1 MTSSKPRRQSLRRS
15 GEPSVF
21 QRFVALVAALTL
33 LPGPIP
39 VAHAVDIL
47 RPGGM
52 RGVLGGGPVAAQA
65 GADAGAGAG
74 TGAEAAAIARLNAQ
88 DMLSRNT
95 QAIQAVQSMQTAARA
110 AAISGA
116 NNLGLNPNLPGQIL
130 PNVPNGLGLGG
141 LDINGAPIGATAP
154 VQVPELVEGRTIVN
168 ITQQQQ
174 QAFINWN
181 TFNIG
186 KTTTLNFDQS
196 AGGASVG
203 QWIVFNKITDP
214 TGNPTQ
220 ILGNI
225 QAQGQVYVLNQNG
238 IIFGGSSQ
246 INTHTLVASALPINE
261 NLVNRGLLN
270 QQDVQFLFSAVN
282 QSAGAKG
289 TPAHI
294 PEVPLTPNGKV
305 GDVTVQAG
313 AIISSPT
320 SAENVGGRAA
330 LIGANVTN
338 HGSITTPDGQTILA
352 AGLQVGFDAHKSS
365 DPSLRGLDVYVGEV
379 GTYAGTVINDGI
391 IDTPR
396 GNVTMTGKSVNQ
408 NGVITS
414 TTSVALNGRIDLN
427 ASYDA
432 IANTGYDPI
441 VAPDSLP
448 FLNRSSGQVTMGAGS
463 VQQILPEWASKET
476 VVGTQLALVSQ
487 VNIRGLSVHF
497 AENSALWAPNAKV
510 SVNAGI
516 WDYLPDSTP
525 PLSNF
530 VNSGGQI
537 YVDSRAV
544 LNVAGSS
551 DIAVPVSQYLL
562 TVQLRSNELADS
574 PLQRNGALRGETIT
588 VDLRETGTYKGKIW
602 YGTPLADLSGYV
614 GIIQRTVGELTT
626 AAGSIELSAG
636 SSVVVQEDAV
646 LDVAAGWVNVQPGQ
660 VTTSQVV
667 SSGQIISIA
676 DATPDRVYSGLYTG
690 TRMITQ
696 AAWGTSTTTTAPF
709 SQDSYLDP
717 GYYQGANAGKLNI
730 STFGLALDGT
740 LRGTTVT
747 GSRQRE
753 AQPEQATL
761 SLKLQAQAGTAP
773 YALSYPTPTV
783 YIRSGVTQAAANA
796 FSLDANGLPAG
807 LRSDRQTE
815 INLSPELVS
824 RFGFGHFNV
833 QNVDGRIIV
842 PETTTLVTGPEG
854 SVTLAGAG
862 VAVNGSILSRGGD
875 ISLIAYNI
883 SPAQVAGLR
892 IDPGLGLPAANIG
905 RGDVNIGAK
914 AVLNTSGF
922 IIDDR
927 SANGVIKPLIL
938 NAGNISINAMT
949 VVLSEG
955 GLLDVSGGARV
966 TNQSLVSYGD
976 AGTISLKSGQD
987 VNLLGVLGGGLTLG
1001 SELRGY
1007 SGAQGGSLSLQ
1018 APAVQIG
1025 GISASSNTS
1034 LFSPDF
1040 FNQGGFST
1048 FTLAGLGRPS
1058 TVHGEFSPAVL
1069 ITAGTQITPMVKS
1082 WGISLDAN
1090 QQNLGLTSMLNQ
1102 EGLRDPVSL
1111 VFKAGGVVD
1120 ELGGSLLVRGELVM
1134 EAGASI
1140 KTDALGSVNFSGDT
1154 VALAGSVI
1162 AQGGHISVMGASKYP
1177 AFDLS
1182 PLTAFVT
1189 VHLAPTSL
1197 LSTVGKTLLLPDANG
1212 LRKGTVLA
1220 GGTINVSGNIVA
1232 EAGAVLD
1239 ASGSSGTLDLTRGEA
1254 GLLNGA
1260 FSVPVTSGLTTPLY
1274 NTAVTTPL
1282 KLDSSGG
1289 TITIKGGEMLFV
1301 DASLSARSGGSNAEG
1316 GTLDVASGRFYSP
1329 GVDKLP
1335 TDVNLVVTQ
1344 NRASIS
1350 APIYTLGDNAIGK
1363 VVRDADGNEII
1374 SQGYFQADTFI
1385 NGGFDS
1391 LTLNGN
1397 VKFSGPVTLSSV
1409 SSLRIATSGNFTA
1422 DAAVNLNAAYVNLGQ
1437 AFRAPLQAQQ
1447 IENAP
1452 FTYLGSP
1459 YYVQPTNG
1467 SGGLN
1472 VNAKTID
1479 IGFLSLQNT
1488 GSANFVA
1495 NNGDIRGSGS
1505 LNIAGDI
1512 TMRAGQVY
1520 TPTASTFTI
1529 AAYDYTN
1536 DSGQQRGSI
1545 TFEVSGVRNL
1555 PLSSGGTI
1563 NVHAQTINQG
1573 GTLVAPAGIINL
1585 GWDGRG
1591 SGPRDLL
1598 TGGVVP
1604 VTTNLKIL
1612 SGSRTSVSQIDPI
1625 TGLGIVIP
1633 YGFSSDGSNWIDPKG
1648 VDISGGG
1655 LPVKAV
1661 NTSALSITSEANSV
1675 IDLRGGGDLYAF
1687 RWLKGTGGTVDIL
1700 ENEGSFAILPN
1711 YTADYA
1717 PFGLFNETDSS
1728 LNLAASQTGF
1738 GNSTLHAGDR
1748 IYLNGG
1754 SGLQS
1759 GYYTLLPARYALL
1772 GGAFLV
1778 TPKAGQPLGS
1788 VVTPGGASLVSGYRY
1803 NSLNPNGQN
1812 PGLYSSFEV
1821 APNSVVEKRVNYE
1834 DYSANTFLKQ
1844 RATALNLATPLV
1856 PEDAGRLFL
1865 QAVNQMTLLGQ
1876 VKGNGYSFADKD
1888 GNIKNGRGAAIDIS
1902 SPSDIL
1908 ISSAGSS
1915 ASPGVLVLDAT
1926 QLSAFGSSSLLI
1938 GGRRTSTTAGTL
1950 LTTTASNITVA
1961 NSSTSSL
1968 SMPELI
1974 LAATG
1979 NITLNAGAS
1988 ITQVGTLGSA
1998 TDTLLVSG
2006 NGALLRVSADPNAQL
2021 LRSGV
2026 TNASG
2031 ISLTLG
2037 SGSVISGN
2045 SLTFDSTSLTNID
2058 PTAILR
2064 SDTLNINSSRISVQF
2079 ANPGPLEADAGLVLT
2094 GAALA
2099 NIQATKS
2106 VSLLSYSSID
2116 FYGTGQLGTLSST
2129 TSLALRAGEIRS
2141 FNNGGGAVT
2150 LAAKNVL
2157 LDNYAS
2163 GTVPGAVAGSSGTLA
2178 IQTETLNLG
2187 VNTVAIDQFDQVTIA
2202 ASKGII
2208 DQGTGSLFIQGALTA
2223 TTPVI
2228 TGDAFSSHIISAS
2241 GAMNIEAA
2249 AGTPITGGLG
2259 ASLSLFGSSLSVNS
2273 AVILPSGKLTL
2284 TATTGDLNVG
2294 GKLDV
2299 GGTAQT
2305 FYDQTKYTN
2314 AGRIDLVSTSGSVNL
2329 NTGSFVNIAANA
2341 VAGNAGTLAVSTPAG
2356 TLNLAGTLSGGGGMN
2371 GKAGSFVLN
2380 AGNLPTLGALSAK
2393 LNSAGLNGSRSIRVS
2408 NGDVEVDGTTTATR
2422 FDLSADNGSITVTG
2436 LINASGATGGSV
2448 TLQASESLILTS
2460 MASITAAAQKFDNAG
2475 KGGAISLMAGSQRD
2489 GVVSRTAVLDLQTGS
2504 KIDLSVVSN
2513 IAGSTLNAV
2522 ANTAIN
2528 VPANLNGY
2536 DTITATQDGVVTLT
2550 NGSTI
2555 NLAANTPTSIIG
2567 AKSVMLSGDGDIA
2580 FAGSAAWGLNTG
2592 TLHLRAP
2599 QNAAANN
2606 LQMEAINAQIT
2617 GASIITAEG
2626 YRVFSP
2632 TGGTLNAA
2640 ALTSITANATTFTGN
2655 TNTIT
2660 DRLLAV
2666 NDALRSQFYLVPG
2679 AEVIN
2684 RTGDLTLGTNTSTI
2698 AAGDW
2703 NLATA
2708 RFGPKS
2714 VPGILTMRAAGNL
2727 VFFNSLNDGFTTGAY
2742 NSTLRAFNAALPSN
2756 LQSWSYRLS
2765 AGSDFSAVD
2774 FKQVQDP
2781 SVLAADKG
2789 SLQLGRNAGSA
2800 TAITPGATA
2809 QTSAVINP
2817 SATAGR
2823 FQVIR
2828 TGSGNIDIA
2837 TGRDVQFRN
2846 VFSSIY
2852 TAGTVVANPTMGGGF
2867 DEPRPSMSGTNVGIL
2882 GNNQQPTRYLAQY
2895 SMSGGNVTITAG
2907 RDITQL
2913 TRNVANELVSDSR
2926 REMPTSWLYR
2936 RGAIDPLSGTF
2947 AESRYDNAL
2956 LSDVASTSWWVDFSN
2971 FFQNVGALGG
2981 GNVTLVASGEISN
2994 VDAVVPTNARML
3006 GKDSLGVAIK
3016 PNANNLIE
3024 LGGGDLVVRAGG
3036 SIDGGV
3042 YYVERGLGTLN
3053 AGDSIRTNSTRSP
3066 SLNYISSFTSP
3077 SVLSQETWLPT
3088 TLFVGKSSFNINA
3101 NGDVLLGPVANIA
3114 LLPQGYSNSI
3124 WYKTYFSTYAPD
3136 SAINVSS
3143 LAGDVT
3149 WRTSTTLSSPE
3160 SVNGAVPI
3168 LQAWYQN
3175 QLLLGSTTGADGG
3188 PSASFY
3194 QPWLRLAESNVQPFT
3209 TSASLLPGTLRVTTF
3224 TGDLNLVGSLNLSPS
3239 PRGTLELIVAGN
3251 IVGLNSHGTT
3261 TLQGITTNVWGS
3273 GKINLSDANP
3283 EAIPSVL
3290 TPFAYQTLLPSRT
3303 STAANAT
3310 RDSFLSSLDSL
3321 FLETG
3326 STIAAAAVLQAKQAL
3341 HAAGLLHL
3349 NDTTPAYVYS
3359 KTGSING
3366 LTLFSAKSARVIG
3379 GLDVSDVALYL
3390 QNNRASD
3397 LSLVSAGRDIIAYN
3411 ANTPQRVN
3419 SRSSG
3424 NVIGLGEDPLAGDI
3438 QISGPGTLQV
3448 LAGRNIDL
3456 GTGSNNADG
3465 TGVGI
3470 TSIGNGRNP
3479 YLPFEGSDIFVA
3491 AGMGKA
3497 AAGLGDG
3504 AANFNKFISE
3514 VISVSGGDR
3523 YLAEAVGILGLTQ
3536 ETTKSGAKG
3545 IKVSSVNPG
3554 GAAQLAGIKSGDT
3567 ILKIAGKEVN
3577 GNYDDSYLSYGM
3589 KVGEGTK
3596 ITVLRDGRAIELD
3609 ITPGN
3614 NRVNLQDPLLTLEQ
3628 QKQLTLSVYNLVLRD
3643 AGRDYN
3649 NPNSTNFRSYEAGFN
3664 AVKSL
3669 LPTKYAGGIFTQ
3681 ARDIRTRSGGDI
3693 NLLATDGGL
3702 ALSPTV
3708 IGQQLAPPGIVTE
3721 SGGNI
3726 SIFTD
3731 DSVNLGISRIF
3742 TLKGG
3747 DISIWSSTGD
3757 IAAGSSAKTVQS
3769 APPTRVLI
3777 DPQSANVT
3785 TDLAGLATGGGI
3797 GALAT
3802 VGILKPSNIDLIAPV
3817 GAVDAGDAGIRATGN
3832 LNIAAS
3838 VVLNAGNIQASGS
3851 TSGAPSAPSVSAPS
3865 LGGLSA
3871 AASSGAATNTAA
3883 TKSQGGEQQKA
3894 GESKP
3899 LSTITVEVLG
3909 YGGGDD
3915 EEDEE
3920 KKKKVTAQL

>member
-1 MTSSKPRRQSLRRS
+1 MTPSKQRRKALRRS
-15 GEPSVF
+15 EQPSFF

-47 RPGGM
+47 RPGM
-52 RGVLGGGPVAAQA
+52 RGILGGGPVAAQA

-74 TGAEAAAIARLNAQ
+74 TGAEAAATARVNAQ

-95 QAIQAVQSMQTAARA
+95 QAIQAVQNMQTAARA
-110 AAISGA
+110 AAITGA
-116 NNLGLNPNLPGQIL
+116 NHLGQNPNFAGQTL
-130 PNVPNGLGLGG
+130 PNVPNGLGVGG
-141 LDINGAPIGATAP
+141 LDINGTPIGASAP
-154 VQVPELVEGRTIVN
+154 VQTLEANGRTLVN
-168 ITQQQQ
+168 LVQEQQ

-181 TFNIG
+181 TFNVG

-203 QWIVFNKITDP
+203 EWIVFNKVTDP

-246 INTHTLVASALPINE
+246 INTHTLVASALPIND
-261 NLVNRGLLN
+261 NLVSRGLLN

-289 TPAHI
+289 TPAHTPPASFL
-294 PEVPLTPNGKV
+294 PEGKV
-305 GDVTVQAG
+305 GDVTVQSG
-313 AIISSPT
+313 AIITSPSSV
-320 SAENVGGRAA
+320 EKVGGRVA

-338 HGSITTPDGQTILA
+338 HGSIATPDGQTILA
-352 AGLQVGFDAHKSS
+352 AGLQVGLAAHKSS
-365 DPSLRGLDVYVGEV
+365 DPSLRGLDVYVGDV
-379 GTYAGTVINDGI
+379 GTYAGTVINDGL

-396 GNVTMTGKSVNQ
+396 GNVTMVGKAVNQ

-414 TTSVALNGRIDLN
+414 TTSVALNGRIDLD

-432 IANTGYDPI
+432 ITNVGYDPI

-448 FLNRSSGQVTMGAGS
+448 FLNRSSGQVVSGVGS
-463 VQQILPEWASKET
+463 VMQILPEWASKET

-487 VNIRGLSVHF
+487 VNVRGKSVYF
-497 AENSALWAPNAKV
+497 AENSSLWAPNAKV
-510 SVNAGI
+510 AVSAGF

-525 PLSNF
+525 PISNF
-530 VNSGGQI
+530 VNSAGQI
-537 YVDSRAV
+537 YVNSGAV
-544 LNVAGSS
+544 LNVAGST
-551 DIAVPVSQYLL
+551 DIEVPVSKYLL

-574 PLQRNGALRGETIT
+574 PLQRNGALRGESIT
-588 VDLRETGTYKGKIW
+588 VDLRETGTFNGRIW

-646 LDVAAGWVNVQPGQ
+646 LDVSGGWVNVQQGQ

-667 SSGQIISIA
+667 SNGQIISIA

-690 TRMITQ
+690 TTTTSQ
-696 AAWGTSTTTTAPF
+696 PAWGTSTTTTAPF
-709 SQDSYLDP
+709 SQDSYLDV
-717 GYYQGANAGKLNI
+717 GYLQGSNAGKLTI
-730 STFGLALDGT
+730 SAFGLALDGT
-740 LRGTTVT
+740 LRGTTVV
-747 GSRQRE
+747 GSRQRAE
-753 AQPEQATL
+753 QPDQATL
-761 SLKLQAQAGTAP
+761 ALKLQAQASTAP

-783 YIRSGVTQAAANA
+783 YLRSGVTQPAANA
-796 FSLDANGLPAG
+796 YSLDANGLPLA
-807 LRSDRQTE
+807 LRSERQME
-815 INLSPELVS
+815 INLSPALLSE
-824 RFGFGHFNV
+824 FGFGHLNV
-833 QNVDGRIIV
+833 QNVDGRIVV
-842 PETTTLVTGPEG
+842 PETTSLVTGAKG
-854 SVTLAGAG
+854 SLTFAGAG
-862 VAVNGSILSRGGD
+862 IEVDGDLVSRGGD

-905 RGDVNIGAK
+905 RGDVHIGAK
-914 AVLNTSGF
+914 ARLDTSGF

-927 SANGVIKPLIL
+927 TANGAIEPLIL
-938 NAGNISINAMT
+938 NGGNIAINAMT
-949 VVLSEG
+949 VVLSQG
-955 GLLDVSGGARV
+955 GLLDVSGGVRV
-966 TNQSLVSYGD
+966 TNQSLISYGD
-976 AGTISLKSGQD
+976 AGAINLKSGQD
-987 VNLLGVLGGGLTLG
+987 ANLLGVLGGGLTLG

-1007 SGAQGGSLSLQ
+1007 SGVQGGSLSLQ

-1025 GISASSNTS
+1025 GITANSKT
-1034 LFSPDF
+1034 LLVSPDF

-1048 FTLAGLGRPS
+1048 FTLAGLGSPS
-1058 TVHGEFSPAVL
+1058 AVSGEFSPAVL
-1069 ITAGTQITPMVKS
+1069 IAAGTQITPTVKS
-1082 WGISLDAN
+1082 WGISLDSN
-1090 QQNLGLTSMLNQ
+1090 QQNLGLTPFLNQ

-1111 VFKAGGVVD
+1111 HFNAGGVVD
-1120 ELGGSLLVRGELVM
+1120 ELGGSLVVRGEIVM
-1134 EAGASI
+1134 AAGARI
-1140 KTDALGSVNFSGDT
+1140 KTDALGSVHFSGDT

-1162 AQGGHISVMGASKYP
+1162 AQAGHISVTGASKYP

-1182 PLTAFVT
+1182 PFTAFVT

-1197 LSTVGKTLLLPDANG
+1197 LSTSGKTLFLPDANG
-1212 LRKGTVLA
+1212 LRKGSVLA

-1232 EAGAVLD
+1232 EQGAVLD
-1239 ASGSSGTLDLTRGEA
+1239 ASGTSGTLDLTRGEA

-1260 FSVPVTSGLTTPLY
+1260 FSIPVTSGLTTPLY
-1274 NTAVTTPL
+1274 NTAVTTPV

-1289 TITIKGGEMLFV
+1289 TITLKGGEMLFV
-1301 DASLSARSGGSNAEG
+1301 DASLTARSGGANAAG
-1316 GTLDVASGRFYSP
+1316 GNLDVSSGRFYLP

-1344 NRASIS
+1344 HRAAIS
-1350 APIYTLGDNAIGK
+1350 APIYSPGDNAIGK
-1363 VVRDADGNEII
+1363 VVRDAGG
-1374 SQGYFQADTFI
+1374 SGVPAQGYFQADTF
-1385 NGGFDS
+1385 NDGGFDS
-1391 LTLNGN
+1391 LSLNGN
-1397 VKFSGPVTLSSV
+1397 VQFSGPVTLTAPSSIRV
-1409 SSLRIATSGNFTA
+1409 ATGGIFTA
-1422 DAAVNLNAAYVNLGQ
+1422 DSAVNLNGVYVNLGQ
-1437 AFRAPLQAQQ
+1437 AFQAPLQPQQ
-1447 IENAP
+1447 IENTP

-1459 YYVQPTNG
+1459 YYVLPTNG
-1467 SGGLN
+1467 SGSLN
-1472 VNAKTID
+1472 VKAKIID
-1479 IGFLSLQNT
+1479 IGLLSLQNM

-1512 TMRAGQVY
+1512 IMRAGQIY
-1520 TPTASTFTI
+1520 TPTASTFTM

-1536 DSGQQRGSI
+1536 GSGQQRGSI
-1545 TFEVSGVRNL
+1545 TFESSGVRNL
-1555 PLSSGGTI
+1555 PLSAGGTL
-1563 NVHAQTINQG
+1563 NVFAHTINQG

-1591 SGPRDLL
+1591 SSPQDFL
-1598 TGGVVP
+1598 TGAGIQGGVSLP
-1604 VTTNLKIL
+1604 TTANLNML
-1612 SGSRTSVSQIDPI
+1612 TGSRTSVSQIDPI
-1625 TGLGIVIP
+1625 TGLGMVIP

-1648 VDISGGG
+1648 VDITGGG

-1675 IDLRGGGDLYAF
+1675 VDLRGGGDLYAF

-1717 PFGLFNETDSS
+1717 PFGRFNGTNNT
-1728 LNLAASQTGF
+1728 LNLASSQSGY
-1738 GNSTLHAGDR
+1738 GNKTLHAGDR

-1772 GGAFLV
+1772 SGAFLV
-1778 TPKAGQPLGS
+1778 TPKTGKPLGS
-1788 VVTPGGASLVSGYRY
+1788 VVIPGGASLVSGYRF
-1803 NSLNPNGQN
+1803 NSLNPNAQN

-1821 APNSVVEKRVNYE
+1821 APSSVVEKRVNYE

-1844 RATALNLATPLV
+1844 RAAALNLASPLV
-1856 PEDAGRLFL
+1856 SVDAGRLLL
-1865 QAVNQMTLLGQ
+1865 QAVNEMTLLGQ
-1876 VKGNGYSFADKD
+1876 VRGSAFTA
-1888 GNIKNGRGAAIDIS
+1888 GRGASIDIS

-1908 ISSAGSS
+1908 I
-1915 ASPGVLVLDAT
+1915 ASTGAPAAAGVLVLDAG

-1938 GGRRTSTTAGTL
+1938 GGQRNTTTAGTL
-1950 LTTTASNITVA
+1950 LSTTAANITVA
-1961 NSSTSSL
+1961 NSAESPL
-1968 SMPELI
+1968 AMPELI

-1979 NITLNAGAS
+1979 NIALNAGAL
-1988 ITQVGTLGSA
+1988 ITQVGTLASA

-2006 NGALLRVSADPNAQL
+2006 NGSLLRVSADSQAQS

-2031 ISLTLG
+2031 TSLTLG
-2037 SGSVISGN
+2037 FGSVISGK
-2045 SLTFDSTSLTNID
+2045 SLTLDSTSLTTID
-2058 PTAILR
+2058 PTAVLR
-2064 SDTLNINSSRISVQF
+2064 GDTLNINSSRISLQLT
-2079 ANPGPLEADAGLVLT
+2079 APGALEADAGLVLT

-2116 FYGTGQLGTLSST
+2116 FYGTGQLGSLSST
-2129 TSLALRAGEIRS
+2129 ASLALRAGEIRS
-2141 FNNGGGAVT
+2141 FNNGGGAVS
-2150 LAAKNVL
+2150 LAAQNVL

-2163 GTVPGAVAGSSGTLA
+2163 GTVPGAIAGPAGTLA

-2187 VNTVAIDQFDQVTIA
+2187 VNTVAIDQFEQVTIV
-2202 ASKGII
+2202 ASKGIVG
-2208 DQGTGSLFIQGALTA
+2208 QGTGSLLIQGALTA

-2228 TGDAFSSHIISAS
+2228 TGDAFSSRVVSAS
-2241 GAMNIEAA
+2241 GAINLEAA
-2249 AGTPITGGLG
+2249 AGRPMTGGLG
-2259 ASLSLFGSSLSVNS
+2259 AALSLSGSSLSINS
-2273 AVILPSGKLTL
+2273 AVVLPSGKLTL
-2284 TATTGDLNVG
+2284 TATSGDLNVG
-2294 GKLDV
+2294 GQLDV

-2305 FYDQTKYTN
+2305 FYDQTKYTH
-2314 AGRIDLVSTSGSVNL
+2314 AGRMDLISTNGSVNL
-2329 NTGSFVNIAANA
+2329 NAGSFVNIAASVA
-2341 VAGNAGTLAVSTPAG
+2341 AGNAGMLVVSTPAG
-2356 TLNLAGTLSGGGGMN
+2356 TLNLEGTLSGSGGTN

-2380 AGNLPTLGALSAK
+2380 AGTLPTLGSLSAK
-2393 LNSAGLNGSRSIRVS
+2393 LNSAGLNGSRSIRVL
-2408 NGDVEVDGTTTATR
+2408 NGDVLVDGSTTASN

-2436 LINASGATGGSV
+2436 LINAAGVTGGRV
-2448 TLQASESLILTS
+2448 TLQASENLTLS
-2460 MASITAAAQKFDNAG
+2460 TTANITAAAQKFDSAG
-2475 KGGAISLMAGSQRD
+2475 KGGAISLMAGSQRG
-2489 GVVSRTAVLDLQTGS
+2489 GVVSTTAMLDLQTGA
-2504 KIDLSVVSN
+2504 KIDLSVAAN

-2536 DTITATQDGVVTLT
+2536 DTITATQAGMVTLT

-2555 NLAANTPTSIIG
+2555 TLAANTPTSLIG
-2567 AKSVMLSGDGDIA
+2567 AKSVTLSADGDIA

-2626 YRVFSP
+2626 YKVFSP
-2632 TGGTLNAA
+2632 SGGTLNAA
-2640 ALTSITANATTFTGN
+2640 ALTSITSNATTFTGN

-2660 DRLLAV
+2660 DRLLTA
-2666 NDALRSQFYLVPG
+2666 NAALRSQFYLVPG

-2684 RTGDLTLGTNTSTI
+2684 RTGDLTLGTNTSTV

-2727 VFFNSLNDGFTTGAY
+2727 VFLNSLNDGFTTGAY
-2742 NSTLRAFNAALPSN
+2742 NSALLAYNASLPSN
-2756 LQSWSYRLS
+2756 LQSWSYRLA
-2765 AGSDFSAVD
+2765 AGSDFNAVD
-2774 FKQVQDP
+2774 FRQVQAQ
-2781 SVLAADKG
+2781 SALAADKG
-2789 SLQLGRNAGSA
+2789 SLQIGRNAGVA
-2800 TAITPGATA
+2800 TAAAPGANA
-2809 QTSAVINP
+2809 LTSSVINP
-2817 SATAGR
+2817 TSTTGR

-2837 TGRDVQFRN
+2837 TGLDVQFRN
-2846 VFSSIY
+2846 VFTSIY
-2852 TAGTVVANPTMGGGF
+2852 TAGTVVANATLGGSF

-2882 GNNQQPTRYLAQY
+2882 GNNQQPVRYPAQY
-2895 SMSGGNVTITAG
+2895 SMSGGNVTITAQ

-2913 TRNVANELVSDSR
+2913 TRNVANELVMDSR

-2936 RGAIDPLSGTF
+2936 RGAIDPLSGAF
-2947 AESRYDNAL
+2947 AKSRFDAL
-2956 LSDVASTSWWVDFSN
+2956 SSDIASTSWWVDFSN

-2981 GNVTLVASGEISN
+2981 GNVTLVANGEISN
-2994 VDAVVPTNARML
+2994 VDAVVPTNARMQ
-3006 GKDSLGVAIK
+3006 GKDSQGIAIQ

-3024 LGGGDLVVRAGG
+3024 LGGGDLFVRAGG

-3042 YYVERGLGTLN
+3042 YYVEEGVGTLD

-3066 SLNYISSFTSP
+3066 SLNYISSFASP

-3088 TLFVGKSSFNINA
+3088 TLFVGKSSFGVNA
-3101 NGDVLLGPVANIA
+3101 NGDILLGPVANIA
-3114 LLPQGYSNSI
+3114 LLPQGYNNSI

-3149 WRTSTTLSSPE
+3149 WRTSTTLSSSE

-3175 QLLLGSTTGADGG
+3175 QLLLGATTGADGG

-3209 TSASLLPGTLRVTTF
+3209 TSASLLPGSLRVTTF
-3224 TGDLNLVGSLNLSPS
+3224 TGDLNLVGGLNLSPS

-3251 IVGLNSHGTT
+3251 IVGLNSNGTT
-3261 TLQGITTNVWGS
+3261 TLQGITTNVWGA

-3283 EAIPSVL
+3283 EAIPSFL
-3290 TPFAYQTLLPSRT
+3290 TPFAYQNLLPSRT
-3303 STAANAT
+3303 SIAANAT

-3326 STIAAAAVLQAKQAL
+3326 STTGAAAVLQAKQAL
-3341 HAAGLLHL
+3341 HAAGLLHAD
-3349 NDTTPAYVYS
+3349 DTSPTYIYS
-3359 KTGSING
+3359 KNGSING

-3424 NVIGLGEDPLAGDI
+3424 NVIGLGEDPLSGDI

-3456 GTGSNNADG
+3456 GTGSNNPDG

-3491 AGMGKA
+3491 AGMGNA
-3497 AAGLGDG
+3497 AVGLSDS
-3504 AANFNKFISE
+3504 AANFNQFISE
-3514 VISVSGGDR
+3514 IISVPGGER

-3536 ETTKSGAKG
+3536 DPSKTGAKG
-3545 IKVSSVNPG
+3545 IKVSSVNAG
-3554 GAAQLAGIKSGDT
+3554 SAAQVAGIQPGDT

-3589 KVGEGTK
+3589 NVGERTK
-3596 ITVLRDGRAIELD
+3596 ITVLRDGRTIELD
-3609 ITPGN
+3609 IMPGHK
-3614 NRVNLQDPLLTLEQ
+3614 RLNLQDPLLTLEQ

-3649 NPNSTNFRSYEAGFN
+3649 NPDSANFRSYQAGFN
-3664 AVKSL
+3664 AVKAL
-3669 LPTKYAGGIFTQ
+3669 LPTKSAGGIFTQ

-3693 NLLATDGGL
+3693 TLLATEGGL

-3731 DSVNLGISRIF
+3731 DSVDLGISRIF

-3747 DISIWSSTGD
+3747 DISIWSSTGN

-3802 VGILKPSNIDLIAPV
+3802 VGILKPSNIDLIAPI

-3838 VVLNAGNIQASGS
+3838 VVLNAGNIQAAGS
-3851 TSGAPSAPSVSAPS
+3851 TSGAPSAPSVSSPS
-3865 LGGLSA
+3865 LGGLAA

-3883 TKSQGGEQQKA
+3883 AKPQGGEQQKA
-3894 GESKP
+3894 AESKP

-3915 EEDEE
+3915 EDEE